1 MAQLN
6 FDILTG
12 LEVPSTEEIRADLGS
27 AIQAAFQ
34 TRPDEPLLNI
44 EPSSPMGQVLDL
56 IVAEIEAKNAEIA
69 FLSNMINPNSAQGRF
84 LDALAALYGIDRKI
98 SEPTIVT
105 ATVRGLR
112 GTFIPYGVIAQ
123 DSNGNQFRHAAAGGV
138 TIGASGVA
146 ETSFEA
152 IEHGALE
159 VAAGSLNR
167 IVTIIA
173 GWDSIT
179 NTAAGVVGRDEE
191 SDAELRQ
198 RMADSYAINA
208 TGYVEAIQSNLAEL
222 DGVIDCAVL
231 ENPTSETV
239 TKFGIA
245 IDPHSIAV
253 SIVGGKDK
261 AIAETIYRRKDA
273 GCGTTGNYLVTY
285 TDKSYKD
292 ATYAYKIT
300 RPTSTALKV
309 NVEFFASAMTDE
321 AIQAVKEAIVNDVLG
336 LGENDRIGMASVVY
350 ASRFY
355 SVVQAVVTTPVRLI
369 SIALGSGSFGQSV
382 EIPAN
387 KEPTT
392 SASDVTV
399 VLGS

>member
-1 MAQLN
+1 MAHLN
-6 FDILTG
+6 FDYLTG
-12 LEVPSTEEIRADLGS
+12 LEVPSTEDIRADLGA

-34 TRPDEPLLNI
+34 TNPEDPLLNI

-69 FLSNMINPNSAQGRF
+69 FLSNMINPNSARGKF

-105 ATVRGLR
+105 VRVSGLR

-123 DSNGNQFRHAAAGGV
+123 DTNGNQFRHAAASGI
-138 TIGASGVA
+138 TIGSSGQA
-146 ETSFEA
+146 ETTFEA

-159 VAAGSLNR
+159 VAAGSLNS
-167 IVTIIA
+167 IVTAVA

-179 NTAAGVVGRDEE
+179 NPAAGAVGRDEE

-198 RMADSYAINA
+198 RMAESYAINA

-222 DGVIDCAVL
+222 EGVIDCAVL
-231 ENPTSETV
+231 ENPTSASI
-239 TKFGIA
+239 TKYGVS
-245 IDPHSIAV
+245 IDPHSICVA
-253 SIVGGKDK
+253 IVGGEDA

-273 GCGTTGNYLVTY
+273 GCGTTGDYAVSF
-285 TDKSYKD
+285 TDATYKD
-292 ATYAYKIT
+292 AVYTYNII
-300 RPTSTALKV
+300 RPASTSFKV
-309 NVEFFASAMTDE
+309 KVEFFTDAMTDE
-321 AIQAVKEAIVNDVLG
+321 AMDTVKEAIVEDVLG
-336 LGENDRIGMASVVY
+336 LGENDRIGVASTVY

-355 SVVQAVVTTPVRLI
+355 SVVQNVVATPVKLI

-382 EIPAN
+382 EIPAD

-392 SASDVTV
+392 ASADVSI
-399 VLGS
+399 VLGG

>member
-1 MAQLN
+1 MAQLI
-6 FDILTG
+6 FDSATG
-12 LEVPSTEEIRADLGS
+12 LEVPSTEDIRADLG
-27 AIQAAFQ
+27 AAMQTAFQ
-34 TRPDEPLLNI
+34 TNADEPLLNI

-56 IVAEIEAKNAEIA
+56 IVAEIEAKNSEIA
-69 FLSNMINPNSAQGRF
+69 FLANMINPNSARGKF

-123 DSNGNQFRHAAAGGV
+123 DSNGHQFRHAAAGGV
-138 TIGASGVA
+138 TIGASGTA
-146 ETSFEA
+146 DTPFEA

-179 NTAAGVVGRDEE
+179 NSAAGAVGRDEE

-198 RMADSYAINA
+198 RMAESYAINA

-222 DGVIDCAVL
+222 DGVIDVAVL
-231 ENPTSETV
+231 ENPTSAPV
-239 TKFGIA
+239 TKFGVSV
-245 IDPHSIAV
+245 DPHSICV
-253 SIVGGKDK
+253 SIVGGDDE

-273 GCGTTGNYLVTY
+273 GCGTTGNYVVSY
-285 TDKSYKD
+285 TDTAYKD
-292 ATYAYKIT
+292 AVYEYQII
-300 RPTSTALKV
+300 RPATTSLKV
-309 NVEFFASAMTDE
+309 KVEFFATAMTDE
-321 AIQAVKEAIVNDVLG
+321 AIQTVQQTVVNDILG
-336 LGENDRIGMASVVY
+336 LGSNDRVGLASVLY

-355 SVVQAVVTTPVRLI
+355 SVVQGVVTTPVKLI

-387 KEPTT
+387 QEPTT
-392 SASDVTV
+392 AAADVTI